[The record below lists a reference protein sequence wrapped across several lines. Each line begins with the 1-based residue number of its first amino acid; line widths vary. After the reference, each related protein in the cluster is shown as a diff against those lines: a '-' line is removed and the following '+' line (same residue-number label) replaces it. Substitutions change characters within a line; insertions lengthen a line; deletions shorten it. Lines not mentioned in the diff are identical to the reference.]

1 MRDPSDAVKDF
12 LHQMGFQPTLKGRFV
27 SVTLPNGVKLYVEKV
42 PCFCPFT
49 FLTLNI
55 KKIFPEEIRDALYIY
70 SGKEYIKV
78 DEHNVQLV
86 VDAYFPTHTLIWEKE
101 YGQVL

>member
-1 MRDPSDAVKDF
+1 MRDLSDAVKDF
-12 LHQMGFQPTLKGRFV
+12 LHQRDFQPIIKDRFV
-27 SVTLPNGVKLYVEKV
+27 SVTLPNSVKLSVEKV

-78 DEHNVQLV
+78 DEHNVQWV
-86 VDAYFPTHTLIWEKE
+86 IDVYFPTHTLVWEKE